1 MSSSTDTNA
10 IASLLEAAY
19 NGDVERMKELLSH
32 NSDLTV
38 NSSDYDKRTP
48 LHLAA
53 AGGHLDAVKYLI
65 SEGAHLKPDRFGML
79 PVHDA
84 VINNHPD
91 IKDMLGKLELKTADD
106 GMCYL
111 PPEKVAALK
120 EQVKHSDISLSAEE
134 LETKMTEVFSIIMK
148 EGVLAAGSLWQEV
161 QYYFMDL
168 GLHPSYFKHFTSTQ
182 IARHI
187 HCLLAATKVAQ
198 TTNSDY
204 IHFEMEDDDSAFYLT
219 TMEPEKVA
227 IMDGKIAQYVSKFGT
242 ADGFSITFMKSEKP
256 AMPEGKYQLGIFV
269 VEKRAYAGDGHNKT
283 EDMMDESDLKVV
295 ASPKFLE
302 ERSAEVQQYY

>member
-1 MSSSTDTNA
+1 
-10 IASLLEAAY
+10 
-19 NGDVERMKELLSH
+19 
-32 NSDLTV
+32 
-38 NSSDYDKRTP
+38 
-48 LHLAA
+48 
-53 AGGHLDAVKYLI
+53 
-65 SEGAHLKPDRFGML
+65 
-79 PVHDA
+79 
-84 VINNHPD
+84 
-91 IKDMLGKLELKTADD
+91 
-106 GMCYL
+106 
-111 PPEKVAALK
+111 
-120 EQVKHSDISLSAEE
+120 
-134 LETKMTEVFSIIMK
+134 
-148 EGVLAAGSLWQEV
+148 
-161 QYYFMDL
+161 
-168 GLHPSYFKHFTSTQ
+168 

-269 VEKRAYAGDGHNKT
+269 VEKRAYADDGHKT

-295 ASPKFLE
+295 ASAKFLE
-302 ERSAEVQQYY
+302 ERSAEVQQYYQSLINEAMSGRNAVVKVLDPPAHMVEKVGAKMVQLAAYDVERSGKAYISEVNECFRSNDITPKRFYVDTFANGIIVYTCFFDPSSCTEDKLGQLAQTLRYVCHFKHNPKKSALVWDLVLKNLITPEHAIFLITAAKFIFSFFPKETEEYLALAEYFKNDPSKKS